1 MVSRNDQQ
9 VAYYVTVLLQ
19 TKIVK
24 LVSKQLVIK
33 ARVKAQEKLKI
44 YPKTEQ
50 WLRIVGVR
58 ESHRKVGALTLNTFS
73 KMSLK
78 MKTIH

>member
-1 MVSRNDQQ
+1 MVSLRNDQQ
-9 VAYYVTVLLQ
+9 VAVVVLLQ

-58 ESHRKVGALTLNTFS
+58 ETHRKVGALTLTR
-73 KMSLK
+73 LA
-78 MKTIH
+78 I